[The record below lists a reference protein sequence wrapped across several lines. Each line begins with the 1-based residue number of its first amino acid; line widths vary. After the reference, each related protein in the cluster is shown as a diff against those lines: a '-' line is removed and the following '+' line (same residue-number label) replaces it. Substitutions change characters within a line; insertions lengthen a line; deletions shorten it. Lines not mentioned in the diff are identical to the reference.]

1 MRQRSPTPT
10 SSEGEEEVDLIP
22 EIARLHIVLHNLEA
36 ERDGLFLELRS
47 MKAKVD
53 RLEAELKKCQ

>member
-10 SSEGEEEVDLIP
+10 SSEGEEELDLIP
-22 EIARLHIVLHNLEA
+22 EIAQLHVVLHNLEA

-53 RLEAELKKCQ
+53 HLEAELKKCQ